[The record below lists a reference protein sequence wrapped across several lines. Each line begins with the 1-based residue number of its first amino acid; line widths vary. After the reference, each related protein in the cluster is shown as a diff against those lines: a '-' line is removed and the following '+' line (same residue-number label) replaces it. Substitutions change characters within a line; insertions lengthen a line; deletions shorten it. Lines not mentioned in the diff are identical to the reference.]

1 MTMKRL
7 LLIAGVGAVLA
18 AGAAHA
24 SLFTNPSIL
33 DDRVEFNPAEV
44 LSFNGALGGQFQSPA
59 GQTVRLGLEPVGTMA
74 ELNPAIRNYGDNG
87 FWSLGLTFVA
97 LVDATTGTMSFDF
110 AGQTVDA
117 VGGFVNYFRGVGEL
131 SPSLTISAYG
141 VGGNLLES
149 RTLSF
154 SFGAGPDDFNL
165 GVFAGIR
172 RDVPEIARFTV
183 SGDSAGVDFLGFTT
197 PVPEPSTYAMLLAG
211 LGLLGFAARRARSAA

>member
-1 MTMKRL
+1 MKRL
-7 LLIAGVGAVLA
+7 LLIAGAAALLA
-18 AGAAHA
+18 AGTAHA

-33 DDRVEFNPAEV
+33 DDRVEFNPGEV
-44 LSFNGALGGQFQSPA
+44 LSFAGALGGQFQSPA
-59 GQTVRLGLEPVGTMA
+59 AQTVRLGLEPAGTMA

-110 AGQTVDA
+110 AGRTVDA
-117 VGGFVNYFRGVGEL
+117 VGGFFNYFRGMGEL

-149 RTLSF
+149 RTLSY

-172 RDVPEIARFTV
+172 RDLPEIARFTV
-183 SGDSAGVDFLGFTT
+183 SGDSASVDFLGFTT
-197 PVPEPSTYAMLLAG
+197 PVPVPEPSTYAMLLAG
-211 LGLLGFAARRARSAA
+211 LGLLAFAARRARRTA